1 MSTVGSLRVRSKA
14 SHGDTREQN
23 RRFALQ
29 QIFTDEPTTRAD
41 IARATGLTRAT
52 IGDLVGEL
60 IDAGVVAEIGTAPSS
75 GGKPPTM
82 LKIDADSRRII
93 TINLSEDR
101 WTASDEDLRGKIGQT
116 SSVEAHGRRGDP
128 AIDALTEL
136 AASII
141 DMGDGQILGIGVA
154 TPGVVTD
161 DGVVVAAANL
171 DWHGLEVGRIVQ
183 ERIGVPVHV
192 INDSRA
198 MALAEYAFGGHGTD
212 NLFVINL
219 GPGVGA
225 GIILDG
231 RLHTGEGDA
240 AGEIGH
246 VARRTADGTLRTLEE
261 DIGLDAVVG
270 SLREA
275 LGSEATS
282 SESIT
287 HQAGA
292 AFAHG
297 DERVAEIVAHV
308 GVRLGAVLAEATG
321 ILDIHDVVL
330 TGPTCSLV
338 PGLAEAAKAEHD
350 RRGLRAVAARVRVR
364 RSTVERAAQRGAAMH
379 VIQREMG
386 IL

>member
-1 MSTVGSLRVRSKA
+1 MSRTGSLRVRTKSL
-14 SHGDTREQN
+14 HGDTREQN

-29 QIFTDEPTTRAD
+29 QVFTDEPTTRAD

-52 IGDLVGEL
+52 VGALVGEL
-60 IDAGVVAEIGTAPSS
+60 IEAGVVAEIGTAPSR

-82 LKIDADSRRII
+82 LKIDAGSRRII
-93 TINLSEDR
+93 TINLSEGR
-101 WTASDEDLRGKIGQT
+101 WTASDEDLRGKIAQT
-116 SSVEAHGRRGDP
+116 SAVEAHDRRGAPD
-128 AIDALTEL
+128 IDALSRF
-136 AASII
+136 AASMVEMS
-141 DMGDGQILGIGVA
+141 DRQILGIGVA
-154 TPGVVTD
+154 TPGVVTH
-161 DGVVVAAANL
+161 DGIVVAAANL
-171 DWHGLEVGRIVQ
+171 DWHGLDVGGIIR

-198 MALAEYAFGGHGTD
+198 MALAEYAFGDHGTD

-231 RLHTGEGDA
+231 RLHGGEGDA

-246 VARRTADGTLRTLEE
+246 VARRTTDGTLRTLEE
-261 DIGLDAVVG
+261 DIGLDAVMG
-270 SLREA
+270 YLREA
-275 LGSEATS
+275 LNSEATS
-282 SESIT
+282 SDSIVE
-287 HQAGA
+287 QATA
-292 AFAHG
+292 AFASS
-297 DERVAEIVAHV
+297 DERVVEVVARI
-308 GVRLGAVLAEATG
+308 GTRLGAVLAEATG

-350 RRGLRAVAARVRVR
+350 RRVLPAVAARVRVR
-364 RSTVERAAQRGAAMH
+364 RSTVERAAQRGAAMY